1 MHEKNELLFSSS
13 CFLCEEAGLTCR
25 RWGVM
30 IYSPSWL
37 EVDAILDE
45 YYAPTPPTYTP
56 PAEAALSQAACV
68 CGDHSVGCKLY
79 F

>member
-1 MHEKNELLFSSS
+1 
-13 CFLCEEAGLTCR
+13 
-25 RWGVM
+25 M